1 MNNRQAWNHGRLSST
16 RSFNALS
23 VAEDHAQ
30 KHQSLCKF
38 DSCRFDMK
46 FLLGKSDKISEPVL
60 AMTKYLLSVLSI
72 ALTTGFV
79 FVLET
84 RV

>member
-1 MNNRQAWNHGRLSST
+1 
-16 RSFNALS
+16 
-23 VAEDHAQ
+23 
-30 KHQSLCKF
+30 
-38 DSCRFDMK
+38 MK
-46 FLLGKSDKISEPVL
+46 FLLGKSDKISEPVF

-72 ALTTGFV
+72 ALTTAFV